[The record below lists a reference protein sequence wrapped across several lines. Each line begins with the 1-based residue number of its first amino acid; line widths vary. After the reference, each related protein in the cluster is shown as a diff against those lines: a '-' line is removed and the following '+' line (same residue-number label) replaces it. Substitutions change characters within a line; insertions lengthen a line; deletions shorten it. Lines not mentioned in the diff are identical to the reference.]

1 MLWSESEYVS
11 GALLL
16 HLFIIIVCSS
26 AHCLSEA
33 DLETDWEYEPQVW
46 SFDDSLSN
54 EEESDELEASSSY
67 QQTDVCGSDSGG
79 NCGSIYNVENRHNS
93 DYQEDDP
100 HRRQYFLRSTTRQG
114 GSNQNG
120 TKEECTQLRVDVQ
133 EAVVCDSTR
142 CDKFD
147 FEWPRYDN
155 QLTVI
160 ETTKHGMRFHRVDY
174 AFAETITKKSTDRE
188 FVQDDAGERIK
199 FDLLD
204 LFKPKP
210 SSTTMNPMPN
220 TPTQNPHEASTMTP
234 PTIRPFVSP
243 QTNPPPGPTSTSAPP
258 TTPLSSTTIT
268 STTTTTNPYG
278 TSSTPISPTTQPTAP
293 VTISTTTLSPDQPT
307 GERDAAPQEEKLIT
321 TFRLSSRR
329 PKQTMIGFG
338 GALSDSTCYNIKSLS
353 PEMAKSLME
362 DYYGDRGLRYN
373 IARMSIGSSDFSLS
387 PYTNNDRGDPSN
399 NSQNYPRYQ
408 SNEEDDLEMRN
419 FHLVPEDYDY
429 KLPVA
434 RQAIA
439 TSRQEIKFFSSMWSP
454 PVWMKNNSHI
464 VHGYLK
470 GDVYGPYYRALAEY
484 MVKWMDAYR
493 RNGLNLWGMTVMNE
507 PVTGVKPF
515 IFHNSLGITQDDYVT
530 FIKLYLGPIL
540 KQYGFEN
547 VKLMALDDNKGYI
560 PFWAKAVLEDQEA
573 SKYIS
578 GIGVHW
584 YMNDEYENMNLLSK
598 YFPDKFILATEACN
612 GYLPF
617 QVHALPGDWDRGVA
631 YMFDIIKTIQKNS
644 AGWVDWNMVLDLY
657 GGPSWVGN
665 YLDAP
670 VIVNP
675 SRDEYY
681 KSPMF
686 YAMGHFSKFV
696 ERNSTRLDHR
706 IANARYDYPLEA
718 VGFKTPKD
726 YIVIVALNANK
737 HKVPFK
743 IIVDRKHVRTVTLR
757 ADSFNTLI
765 FKWNNST

>member
-1 MLWSESEYVS
+1 MDLYVIIKCVQV
-11 GALLL
+11 GALFLYLL
-16 HLFIIIVCSS
+16 IATLSGD
-26 AHCLSEA
+26 ANCLHELDSEA
-33 DLETDWEYEPQVW
+33 EWEYEPRAW
-46 SFDDSLSN
+46 TLDESPNFDGGIDDFDSG
-54 EEESDELEASSSY
+54 DSY
-67 QQTDVCGSDSGG
+67 QPTNVCDKSGDNCGDVNSLESTLDSG
-79 NCGSIYNVENRHNS
+79 E
-93 DYQEDDP
+93 QEDDP
-100 HRRQYFLRSTTRQG
+100 RERHHFLRLISRRE
-114 GSNQNG
+114 GSGQND
-120 TKEECTQLRVDVQ
+120 TEEKCTQLRVDVQ
-133 EAVVCDSTR
+133 EAVICDSDR

-147 FEWPRYDN
+147 FAWPKYDN
-155 QLTVI
+155 QLTLI
-160 ETTKHGMRFHRVDY
+160 ESTKHGMRFHRVDY
-174 AFAETITKKSTDRE
+174 AFAETVMKMKSTRE
-188 FVQDDAGERIK
+188 SARNDVAEDSRIK

-210 SSTTMNPMPN
+210 PSTTMSPVPN
-220 TPTQNPHEASTMTP
+220 VPSL
-234 PTIRPFVSP
+234 RPSE
-243 QTNPPPGPTSTSAPP
+243 
-258 TTPLSSTTIT
+258 T
-268 STTTTTNPYG
+268 STTKP
-278 TSSTPISPTTQPTAP
+278 STTQPTASP
-293 VTISTTTLSPDQPT
+293 QTTPRPTLKPTNDPYTTTSYPYGIPESSSSPSDGPLGT
-307 GERDAAPQEEKLIT
+307 SPATPATTETTSMPSNRPVGERDVGPQDERLVT
-321 TFRLSSRR
+321 TFRLSTRR

-362 DYYGDRGLRYN
+362 DYYGERGLRYN

-387 PYTNNDRGDPSN
+387 PYTNNDRADPSN
-399 NSQNYPRYQ
+399 NSRTHNRYQ
-408 SNEEDDLEMRN
+408 NDEEDDLEMRN
-419 FHLVPEDYDY
+419 FHLVAEDYDY

-439 TSRQEIKFFSSMWSP
+439 TSRQGIKFFSSMWSP

-493 RNGLNLWGMTVMNE
+493 RNGLNFWGMTVMNE

-540 KQYGFEN
+540 KQYGFTDI
-547 VKLMALDDNKGYI
+547 KLIALDDNKGYI
-560 PFWAKAVLEDQEA
+560 PFWAKAALEDKEA

-584 YMNDEYENMNLLSK
+584 YMNDDYENMNLLSK
-598 YFPDKFILATEACN
+598 YYPDKFIIASEACN

-617 QVHALPGDWDRGVA
+617 QVHTLPGDWDRGTA
-631 YMFDIIKTIQKNS
+631 YMIDIIKTIQKN
-644 AGWVDWNMVLDLY
+644 AAAWVDWNMVLDLY
-657 GGPSWVGN
+657 GGPTWVGN

-686 YAMGHFSKFV
+686 YAIGHFSKFV
-696 ERNSTRLDHR
+696 QSNSTRLDHR
-706 IANARYDYPLEA
+706 ISYARYDYPVEA
-718 VGFKTPKD
+718 VGFKTQND

-737 HKVPFK
+737 HKIPFK
-743 IIVDRKHVRTVTLR
+743 IIADRKHVRTVTLR
-757 ADSFNTLI
+757 ADSFNTMI
-765 FKWNNST
+765 FKWKSSA